1 MIATSP
7 NKKTALVLTAAFQ
20 PLGFFNARSTI
31 RNMIVGGVKAV
42 DADGNIYGWE
52 DWLARPDMPEDIPS
66 LRSAKMEFPVP
77 TIVVI
82 PGFFGSFKNQR
93 RTQTRTSTLKQ
104 IYNLYGG
111 VCQYCKREIKYSAAT
126 KDHAM
131 PRSKGGVNYDSNIVL
146 ACKKCNNKKAAKF
159 PYFSI
164 DGEEVRP
171 KILND
176 VEFTLLA
183 DKIPVREE
191 WKAFLGK

>member
-42 DADGNIYGWE
+42 DADGNIYSWE
-52 DWLARPDMPEDIPS
+52 DWLKRTDLPEDIPS
-66 LRSAKMEFPVP
+66 LRSSKMEFPVP

-82 PGFFGSFKNQR
+82 PGFFGSFKDQR

-111 VCQYCKREIKYSAAT
+111 ICQYCLKEVKYSAAT
-126 KDHAM
+126 KDHTV

-146 ACKKCNNKKAAKF
+146 ACKKCNNKKADKF
-159 PYFSI
+159 PFFSI
-164 DGEEVRP
+164 TGEQAKP

-183 DKIPVREE
+183 DKIPVRDE
-191 WKAFLGK
+191 WKPFLGK

>member
-1 MIATSP
+1 
-7 NKKTALVLTAAFQ
+7 
-20 PLGFFNARSTI
+20 
-31 RNMIVGGVKAV
+31 
-42 DADGNIYGWE
+42 
-52 DWLARPDMPEDIPS
+52 
-66 LRSAKMEFPVP
+66 
-77 TIVVI
+77 
-82 PGFFGSFKNQR
+82 
-93 RTQTRTSTLKQ
+93 
-104 IYNLYGG
+104 
-111 VCQYCKREIKYSAAT
+111 
-126 KDHAM
+126 M